1 MQPKEIIVDNCCM
14 QMVSRPQ
21 QFDVLVM
28 GNLYGDIV
36 SDLGAGIVG
45 GISAAA
51 GINVGDGIKV
61 FECFHGGSRE
71 AVGAN
76 LANSL
81 PLLLPAIDLLDAVGQ
96 KEPAA
101 RILRAVETV
110 LRAGQVRR
118 ATSAATQPPR
128 R

>member
-21 QFDVLVM
+21 QFEVLAM

-51 GINVGDGIKV
+51 GINIGDGIKV
-61 FECFHGGSRE
+61 FECFHGGTR
-71 AVGAN
+71 AAIGADR
-76 LANSL
+76 ANPL
-81 PLLLPAIDLLDAVGQ
+81 PLLLPALDLLDMIGA
-96 KEPAA
+96 
-101 RILRAVETV
+101 
-110 LRAGQVRR
+110 
-118 ATSAATQPPR
+118 
-128 R
+128 